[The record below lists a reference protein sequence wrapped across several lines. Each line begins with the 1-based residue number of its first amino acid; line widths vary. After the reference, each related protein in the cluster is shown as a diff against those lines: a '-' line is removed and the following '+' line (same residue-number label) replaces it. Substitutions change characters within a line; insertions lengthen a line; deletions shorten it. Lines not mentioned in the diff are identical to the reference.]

1 MKPAVLGVTLQ
12 KNELSSFVP
21 KSIFLKVQLYS
32 KRKKRAIPQ
41 SSKTAVEQKTSF
53 ECTESVLILNFLSL
67 RSCQTIK
74 PIPPK
79 TIRAEIVK
87 IITGS
92 LLTVVSE
99 DDGENIPIKSK
110 PALQKAETLVNTA
123 IYTPRLNPARGIKRT
138 DKSAAPASSHTTV
151 NTITVLTRTRTLER

>member
-1 MKPAVLGVTLQ
+1 MQHFYLFVLFL
-12 KNELSSFVP
+12 LP
-21 KSIFLKVQLYS
+21 DIFLKVQLYS

-99 DDGENIPIKSK
+99 DDGENIP
-110 PALQKAETLVNTA
+110 ALFVNVFRKRLSLKYRILLKESIGSLHLSNVRVLV
-123 IYTPRLNPARGIKRT
+123 K
-138 DKSAAPASSHTTV
+138 TV
-151 NTITVLTRTRTLER
+151 TNY